1 MPSPIPSSGPERIPL
16 HSIFAKPAFY
26 VFLGMHV
33 LVMLGLLTS
42 ALVDEEPGPV
52 AMAVAL
58 PVGGLLLLWKM
69 RSLYRR
75 VYMTR
80 GGIELTRPPRLVPWS
95 KVGDA
100 FRFPLTGSVAPICCI
115 GIREPETWD
124 LHFMGRRD
132 FDQVFAE
139 ARQRLEQAG
148 QRSAA
153 PPHR

>member
-1 MPSPIPSSGPERIPL
+1 MPSPIAPSGNERIPL

-33 LVMLGLLTS
+33 LIILSLLTS
-42 ALVDEEPGPV
+42 ALVDQEPGPV

-58 PVGGLLLLWKM
+58 PIGGLLLLWKM
-69 RSLYRR
+69 WTLCRR

-80 GGIELTRPPRLVPWS
+80 EGIELTDPPRLVPWS

-115 GIREPETWD
+115 GIRDPETWD

-132 FDQVFAE
+132 FDQVFAD
-139 ARQRLEQAG
+139 ARQRLEPAA